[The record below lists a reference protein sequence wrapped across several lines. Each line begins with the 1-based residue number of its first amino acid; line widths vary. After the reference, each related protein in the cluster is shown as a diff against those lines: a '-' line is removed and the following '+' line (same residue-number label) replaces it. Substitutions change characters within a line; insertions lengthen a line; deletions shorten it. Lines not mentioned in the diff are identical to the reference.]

1 MSKVSMNLQDSF
13 LNQVRKE
20 NAEVKLILLDGTT
33 LSGVIKGFDN
43 FTVILGSRGA
53 QHLIYKHAI
62 AQMIWRRPA
71 GRKEQEGEELNSR
84 KSEGFNRLD
93 LSQIKIETASGG
105 S

>member
-20 NAEVKLILLDGTT
+20 NAEVKMILLDGTT
-33 LSGVIKGFDN
+33 LNGIIRGFDN

-62 AQMIWRRPA
+62 AQMIWRRPP
-71 GRKEQEGEELNSR
+71 GRKEQETEETSSAR
-84 KSEGFNRLD
+84 KNDGFNRLD
-93 LSQIKIETASGG
+93 LSQVKLETAS

>member
-1 MSKVSMNLQDSF
+1 MSKVSMNLQDGF

-20 NAEVKLILLDGTT
+20 NAEIKMILLDGTT
-33 LSGVIKGFDN
+33 LNGVIRGFDN

-71 GRKEQEGEELNSR
+71 GRKEQETEETGSAKKND
-84 KSEGFNRLD
+84 GFNRLD
-93 LSQIKIETASGG
+93 LSQVKLETAS